1 MNIQAAKTVHC
12 ISIEPGPI
20 AGSVGG
26 SKWRADQ
33 AEAERLFQ
41 KMCASPEHNG
51 DTLIRFDLQ
60 VPAMETPE
68 QITETVDNAAWEQSY
83 TEISRVVVAVGA

>member
-1 MNIQAAKTVHC
+1 MNVQAAKTIHC
-12 ISIEPGPI
+12 ISIDPDPI
-20 AGSVGG
+20 AGGVGG
-26 SKWRADQ
+26 SEWRTSQ
-33 AEAERLFQ
+33 EEAERLFQ
-41 KMCASPEHNG
+41 KMCADPAHSG

-60 VPAMETPE
+60 VPAMATPE